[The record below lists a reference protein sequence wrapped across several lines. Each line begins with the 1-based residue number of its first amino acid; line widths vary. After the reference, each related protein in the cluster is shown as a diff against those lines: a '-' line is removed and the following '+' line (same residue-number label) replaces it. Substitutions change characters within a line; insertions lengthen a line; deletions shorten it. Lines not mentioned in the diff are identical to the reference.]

1 MNGTKQQ
8 NMANF
13 LNNAKKVMAKSDAL
27 SPLPKK
33 NIPTLDQL
41 PADLVLENYNQYGN
55 SYEQQYQPQQ
65 YQQNFDGTPTKAAGN
80 LPSAILSSLMSN
92 PIADYGQMNGLSVLD
107 GLIPTPQPQP
117 QQRRQMNEEYYPG
130 EKQMPTTEELLMKS
144 RAMHEQLNP
153 QAAQPRY
160 QQQTQTPTSGSGVI
174 DYSLIKLMIEDC
186 IAKEFKT
193 LKQTILTETKNNGGD
208 KGEII
213 MTVGNTIRFVRK
225 DGRIFEGRVKDTG
238 RNINE

>member
-8 NMANF
+8 NMASF

-41 PADLVLENYNQYGN
+41 PGDMVIENYNQIGDYQ
-55 SYEQQYQPQQ
+55 QQYQPQQ
-65 YQQNFDGTPTKAAGN
+65 YQQNYGGVPTKASGN
-80 LPSAILSSLMSN
+80 LPSAILNSITSN
-92 PIADYGQMNGLSVLD
+92 PITEYGQMNGLSVLD
-107 GLIPTPQPQP
+107 SLIPATQP
-117 QQRRQMNEEYYPG
+117 QQRQPINEEYYPD
-130 EKQMPTTEELLMKS
+130 EKKMPTTEELLRKS
-144 RAMHEQLNP
+144 RAMHEQINP
-153 QAAQPRY
+153 QAAQPKY
-160 QQQTQTPTSGSGVI
+160 QQQVPASGGVI

-193 LKQTILTETKNNGGD
+193 LKQTMLTEAKNNSGS
-208 KGEII
+208 KGEVI
-213 MTVGNTIRFVRK
+213 MTVGNTIRFIRK
-225 DGRIFEGRVKDTG
+225 DGQIFEGQVKNTG